1 MIICV
6 WLPQFALRVSVPR
19 QGDLVRPLALVSTL
33 DAHPVVRCC
42 TSAAQQHGVASGM
55 LVSRALGCCAQL
67 EVLACDDELVARSA
81 LQFVVR
87 LESTGAA
94 VEPVA
99 PGRAH
104 FDAAPL
110 MRMHGGLAGVLAAV
124 RRVFRTSQLRL
135 GVGPNPFVAWVA
147 ARHAAAGGHV
157 AIDADEAARVLAGM
171 PISLLP
177 MDLRMSQLLDALGVY
192 TLGAFAAIGV
202 DHVADR
208 FGEAGVA
215 LHALSRGIDTSVVQP
230 RLPEDPIEESLP
242 FPEPV
247 GNVDVLQR
255 ALRVLVERAV
265 AHPRCVQHAPRS
277 IVVACQLVRDAHA
290 SRGASHHARRALRV
304 PTVDVDR
311 IVLAAR
317 TVFDDVPAPIEVL
330 TVRLEQFELRE
341 SSQGALFGERGTS
354 LTGGDASTMLDG
366 VSDPRVQAGLR
377 HVQAV
382 VGDDALLQV
391 LEVQPG
397 SRVPER
403 HVVLVPRGDGGGGA
417 A

>member
-1 MIICV
+1 M
-6 WLPQFALRVSVPR
+6 
-19 QGDLVRPLALVSTL
+19 
-33 DAHPVVRCC
+33 
-42 TSAAQQHGVASGM
+42 
-55 LVSRALGCCAQL
+55 
-67 EVLACDDELVARSA
+67 
-81 LQFVVR
+81 
-87 LESTGAA
+87 
-94 VEPVA
+94 
-99 PGRAH
+99 
-104 FDAAPL
+104 
-110 MRMHGGLAGVLAAV
+110 LAAV

-215 LHALSRGIDTSVVQP
+215 LHALSRGIDTSVVRP

-277 IVVACQLVRDAHA
+277 IVVACQLVRDAH
-290 SRGASHHARRALRV
+290 
-304 PTVDVDR
+304 
-311 IVLAAR
+311 
-317 TVFDDVPAPIEVL
+317 
-330 TVRLEQFELRE
+330 
-341 SSQGALFGERGTS
+341 
-354 LTGGDASTMLDG
+354 
-366 VSDPRVQAGLR
+366 
-377 HVQAV
+377 VQAV